1 MVFAREKEKT
11 MTITN
16 TRTAHCKITFDD
28 HETVEFDI
36 LSHHDG
42 RMIADDQIP
51 GFLSF
56 IPADSNEMISFRHD
70 LIAAISLSPPHTA
83 P

>member
-1 MVFAREKEKT
+1 

-16 TRTAHCKITFDD
+16 KRAAHCKVTFND

-56 IPADSNEMISFRHD
+56 IPADSDELLSFRHD

>member
-1 MVFAREKEKT
+1 

-16 TRTAHCKITFDD
+16 KRAAHCKVTFND

-36 LSHHDG
+36 LPHHDG
-42 RMIADDQIP
+42 VMIADDQIP

-56 IPADSNEMISFRHD
+56 IPADSDELLSFRHD